1 LILFHPVFRTPCH
14 DVPVEWIILAALL
27 LGSWALAEAA
37 CAAGLRQLQARAR
50 VRYAPRDRPA
60 LSAAC
65 RQFIEQ
71 L

>member
-1 LILFHPVFRTPCH
+1 M
-14 DVPVEWIILAALL
+14 EWIILAALL